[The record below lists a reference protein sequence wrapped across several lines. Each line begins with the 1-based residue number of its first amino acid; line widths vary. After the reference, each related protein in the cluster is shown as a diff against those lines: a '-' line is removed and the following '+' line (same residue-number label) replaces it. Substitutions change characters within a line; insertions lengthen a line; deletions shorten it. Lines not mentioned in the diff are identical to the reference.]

1 MFIGMKR
8 KRVISLYKMDANMNT
23 NFEFTRY
30 LYEKE
35 EVKIALTTSILDKKT
50 EEALFWAYELF
61 YSGFTSELYE
71 LFWKIYYDFYA
82 TRNPSFEKYLLNN
95 LSSSSSLT
103 NDDIGE
109 EIVELIVNNFMIRPH
124 TTDVFILQ
132 QIVKQYEFETCKQDH
147 EELANLLASEDYL
160 MIAYFILN
168 ASEQSYLPEIY
179 ISMIEYFENLGLNI
193 DIEKEL
199 STFEKM
205 NKNHFLISYKRIILL
220 SRMIH
225 YFTLLKKIKLGKNL
239 LLCSDEYG
247 EENEINNYKTIE
259 VVKPAWKTLS
269 SINLLNI
276 DQNNYLSLFRLKR
289 EKYNII
295 NAYRDNWCYH
305 ASFSPLWQERIKS
318 CNGTVDHINKKVIFN
333 DYDDMERFYQ
343 NYGLEPD
350 EQKIEIQEK
359 TIQNIKQEKTCLQFY
374 KKHKNHGIVDIEEEY
389 LNDMCKFE

>member
-1 MFIGMKR
+1 
-8 KRVISLYKMDANMNT
+8 MDANMNANT
-23 NFEFTRY
+23 NANFEFTRY

-35 EVKIALTTSILDKKT
+35 EVKIALQTSILDKKI

-61 YSGFTSELYE
+61 YSGYTDELYE

-82 TRNPSFEKYLLNN
+82 TMNPSFEKYLLNN

-103 NDDIGE
+103 NEEKGE
-109 EIVELIVNNFMIRPH
+109 KIVASVINNFIIRPH

-132 QIVKQYEFETCKQDH
+132 QIVKQNEFEYCKQDN
-147 EELANLLASEDYL
+147 EELVNLLASEDYL

-168 ASEQSYLPEIY
+168 ACEESYLPEIY
-179 ISMIEYFENLGLNI
+179 MSMIEYFENLGLNI
-193 DIEKEL
+193 DIEKEIEN
-199 STFEKM
+199 FEKM
-205 NKNHFLISYKRIILL
+205 KKNNFLIIYKRIILL

-225 YFTLLKKIKLGKNL
+225 YFVVLKKIKLGKNIL
-239 LLCSDEYG
+239 VCLNQDEDEY
-247 EENEINNYKTIE
+247 ENTDEINNYKTIDLIE
-259 VVKPAWKTLS
+259 PVWKTLS
-269 SINLLNI
+269 TLNLLNI
-276 DQNNYLSLFRLKR
+276 DKNNYLSLFHLKR

-305 ASFSPLWQERIKS
+305 ASFSPLWKERINS
-318 CNGTVDHINKKVIFN
+318 CNATIYHITKKIIFN
-333 DYDDMERFYQ
+333 DDEDLERFYQ
-343 NYGLEPD
+343 NHGLEPD

-389 LNDMCKFE
+389 LNEMYKFE